1 MKIKHLSH
9 FSINKQNWDELIL
22 QADNGL
28 VYALSWYLDI
38 ISPQWEALISSDL
51 KYIMPVPIKYKYK
64 LPYIV
69 QPPMAQQL
77 GVFGKV
83 PVPAEITRIF
93 IKNFPSYSYQLN
105 LNHANLYPKS
115 FQMPNYVLSLADSYD
130 KLSKSFSKNTVR
142 NIQKAEKNE
151 LKIIHDYH
159 ANDFLKLYES
169 VNKKN
174 KFLDLGMVY
183 ALISQ
188 GIERNIFQIKA
199 VSNKKGDVIAA
210 LCYTLFKDRF
220 TYLIPVSSEQGKKDS
235 AMFYLV
241 DHLIR
246 QTAGQDKIL
255 DFEGSSI
262 HGVARFYRG
271 FGAENQ
277 PYHIIKKLRPS
288 FLVGRV

>member
-38 ISPQWEALISSDL
+38 ITPKWEALISSDL
-51 KYIMPVPIKYKYK
+51 KYVMPVPIKYKYK

-69 QPPMAQQL
+69 QPLMAQQL
-77 GVFGKV
+77 GVFGKA
-83 PVPAEITRIF
+83 PVPAEIIRMF
-93 IKNFPSYSYQLN
+93 VKNLPSYSYQLN

-130 KLSKSFSKNTVR
+130 KLSRSFSKNTAR
-142 NIQKAEKNE
+142 NIQKAEKKG
-151 LKIIHDYH
+151 LKIVHDY
-159 ANDFLKLYES
+159 NTEDFLKLYES
-169 VNKKN
+169 VNRKYKSP
-174 KFLDLGMVY
+174 DLETMH
-183 ALISQ
+183 ALITQ
-188 GIERNIFQIKA
+188 GLERNIFQIKA

-220 TYLIPVSSEQGKKDS
+220 TYLIPVSNEQGKKDS

-246 QTAGQDKIL
+246 KASGTDILL

-262 HGVARFYRG
+262 PGVAQFYRG
-271 FGAENQ
+271 FGAVNQ

>member
-9 FSINKQNWDELIL
+9 FSINKKNWDELIL

-28 VYALSWYLDI
+28 VYALSWYLDS
-38 ISPQWEALISSDL
+38 ISPQWEALISNDL

-64 LPYIV
+64 LPYVI

-77 GVFGKV
+77 GVFGKA
-83 PVPAEITRIF
+83 PVPIEIVRMF
-93 IKNFPSYSYQLN
+93 IKNLPSYSYQIN

-115 FQMPNYVLSLADSYD
+115 FQMPNYVLPLTDSYN

-151 LKIIHDYH
+151 LKIVHDY
-159 ANDFLKLYES
+159 NVDDFLKLYES
-169 VNKKN
+169 VNRKYKS
-174 KFLDLGMVY
+174 LDLGMMH
-183 ALISQ
+183 ALITQ
-188 GIERNIFQIKA
+188 GLERDIFQIKA
-199 VSNKKGDVIAA
+199 VSNKKGDVTAA

-220 TYLIPVSSEQGKKDS
+220 TYLIPVSNEQGKKDS

>member
-38 ISPQWEALISSDL
+38 ITPKWEALISSDL
-51 KYIMPVPIKYKYK
+51 KYVMPVPIKYKYK

-69 QPPMAQQL
+69 QPLMAQQL
-77 GVFGKV
+77 GVFGKA
-83 PVPAEITRIF
+83 PVPAEIVRMF
-93 IKNFPSYSYQLN
+93 VKNLPSYSYQLN

-130 KLSKSFSKNTVR
+130 KLSRSFSKNTAR
-142 NIQKAEKNE
+142 NIQKAEKKG
-151 LKIIHDYH
+151 LKIVHDY
-159 ANDFLKLYES
+159 NTEDFLKLYES
-169 VNKKN
+169 VNRKYKSP
-174 KFLDLGMVY
+174 DLETMH
-183 ALISQ
+183 ALITQ
-188 GIERNIFQIKA
+188 GLERNIFQIKA

-220 TYLIPVSSEQGKKDS
+220 TYLIPVSNEQGKKDS

-246 QTAGQDKIL
+246 KASGTDILL

-262 HGVARFYRG
+262 PGVAQFYRG
-271 FGAENQ
+271 FGAVNQ

>member
-9 FSINKQNWDELIL
+9 FSINKKNWDELIL

-38 ISPQWEALISSDL
+38 ITPKWEALISSDL
-51 KYIMPVPIKYKYK
+51 KYVMPVPIKYKYK

-69 QPPMAQQL
+69 QPLMAQQL
-77 GVFGKV
+77 GVFGKA
-83 PVPAEITRIF
+83 PVPAEIIRMF
-93 IKNFPSYSYQLN
+93 VKNLPSYSYQLN

-130 KLSKSFSKNTVR
+130 KLSRSFSKNTAR
-142 NIQKAEKNE
+142 NIQKAEKKG
-151 LKIIHDYH
+151 LKIVHDY
-159 ANDFLKLYES
+159 NTEDFLKLYES
-169 VNKKN
+169 VNRKYKSP
-174 KFLDLGMVY
+174 DLETMH
-183 ALISQ
+183 ALITQ
-188 GIERNIFQIKA
+188 GLERNIFQIKA

-220 TYLIPVSSEQGKKDS
+220 TYLIPVSNEQGKKDS

-241 DHLIR
+241 DHLIKKASG
-246 QTAGQDKIL
+246 TDILL

-262 HGVARFYRG
+262 PGVAQFYRG
-271 FGAENQ
+271 FGAVNQ

>member
-38 ISPQWEALISSDL
+38 ITPKWEALISSDL

-69 QPPMAQQL
+69 QPLMAQQL
-77 GVFGKV
+77 GVFGKA
-83 PVPAEITRIF
+83 PVPAEIIRMF
-93 IKNFPSYSYQLN
+93 VKNLPSYSYQLN

-130 KLSKSFSKNTVR
+130 KLSRSFSKNTAR
-142 NIQKAEKNE
+142 NIQKAEKKG
-151 LKIIHDYH
+151 LKIVHDY
-159 ANDFLKLYES
+159 NTEDFLKLYES
-169 VNKKN
+169 VNRKYKSP
-174 KFLDLGMVY
+174 DLETMH
-183 ALISQ
+183 ALITQ
-188 GIERNIFQIKA
+188 GLERNIFQIKA

-220 TYLIPVSSEQGKKDS
+220 TYLIPVSNEQGKKDS

-246 QTAGQDKIL
+246 KASGTDILL

-262 HGVARFYRG
+262 PGVAQFYRG
-271 FGAENQ
+271 FGAVNQ

>member
-38 ISPQWEALISSDL
+38 ITPKWEALISSDL
-51 KYIMPVPIKYKYK
+51 KYVMPVPIKYKYK

-69 QPPMAQQL
+69 QPLMAQQL
-77 GVFGKV
+77 GVFGKA
-83 PVPAEITRIF
+83 PVPAEIVRMF
-93 IKNFPSYSYQLN
+93 VKNLPSYSYQLN

-130 KLSKSFSKNTVR
+130 KLSRSFSKNTAR
-142 NIQKAEKNE
+142 NIQKAEKKG
-151 LKIIHDYH
+151 LKIVHDY
-159 ANDFLKLYES
+159 NTEDFLKLYES
-169 VNKKN
+169 VNRKYKSP
-174 KFLDLGMVY
+174 DLETMH
-183 ALISQ
+183 ALITQ
-188 GIERNIFQIKA
+188 GLERNIFQIKA

-220 TYLIPVSSEQGKKDS
+220 TYLIPVSNEQGKKDS

-246 QTAGQDKIL
+246 KASGTDILL

-262 HGVARFYRG
+262 PGVARFYKG
-271 FGAENQ
+271 FGAVNQ

>member
-38 ISPQWEALISSDL
+38 ITPKWEALISSDL
-51 KYIMPVPIKYKYK
+51 KYVMPVPIKYKYK

-69 QPPMAQQL
+69 QPLMAQQL
-77 GVFGKV
+77 GVFGKA
-83 PVPAEITRIF
+83 PVPAEIVRMF
-93 IKNFPSYSYQLN
+93 VKNLPSYSYQLN

-130 KLSKSFSKNTVR
+130 KLSRSFSKNTAR
-142 NIQKAEKNE
+142 NIQKAEKKG
-151 LKIIHDYH
+151 LKIVHDY
-159 ANDFLKLYES
+159 NTEDFLKLYES
-169 VNKKN
+169 VNRKYKSP
-174 KFLDLGMVY
+174 DLETMH
-183 ALISQ
+183 ALITQ
-188 GIERNIFQIKA
+188 GLERNIFQIKA

-220 TYLIPVSSEQGKKDS
+220 TYLIPVSNEQGKKDS

-241 DHLIR
+241 DHLIKKASG
-246 QTAGQDKIL
+246 TDILL

-262 HGVARFYRG
+262 PGVAQFYRG
-271 FGAENQ
+271 FGAVNQ

>member
-38 ISPQWEALISSDL
+38 ITPKWEALISSDL
-51 KYIMPVPIKYKYK
+51 KYVMPVPIKYKYK

-69 QPPMAQQL
+69 QPLMAQQL
-77 GVFGKV
+77 GVFGKA
-83 PVPAEITRIF
+83 PVPAEIIRMF
-93 IKNFPSYSYQLN
+93 VKNLPSYSYQLN

-130 KLSKSFSKNTVR
+130 KLSRSFSKNTAR
-142 NIQKAEKNE
+142 NIQKAEKKG
-151 LKIIHDYH
+151 LKIVHDY
-159 ANDFLKLYES
+159 NTEDFLKLYES
-169 VNKKN
+169 VNRKYKSP
-174 KFLDLGMVY
+174 DLETMH
-183 ALISQ
+183 ALITQ
-188 GIERNIFQIKA
+188 GLERNIFQIKA

-220 TYLIPVSSEQGKKDS
+220 TYLIPVSNEQGKKDS

-241 DHLIR
+241 DHLIKKASG
-246 QTAGQDKIL
+246 TDILL

-262 HGVARFYRG
+262 PGVAQFYRG
-271 FGAENQ
+271 FGAVNQ